1 MASGSLTP
9 GGSPA
14 GGASNSI
21 ALADAL
27 QLALTVTSYF
37 ETSKPMNYQGVV
49 GDFDGQGVSFGI
61 IQWNFGRG
69 TLGPILKQMLQT
81 DEAAFSGCFGP
92 NTDYDTLKSVVL
104 SGNVAGQMSWARS
117 QQSVN
122 PAWKAPFIALG
133 SIDEFNQIQ
142 RQYAT
147 SDYPALAALVIA
159 NLRAINSTLMANVEA
174 RTYAAIFDLCVQQG
188 GIHVAMNTIRAN
200 VAKTPPATQLDLM
213 KIAVQQRALAA
224 LPASIADCMS
234 RRMGILTGKAYPYPD
249 ANGKTVIRDNPP
261 GFKLIADMGTKIVAG
276 L

>member
-1 MASGSLTP
+1 MASGSLAP
-9 GGSPA
+9 GGAPA
-14 GGASNSI
+14 GAASNSI
-21 ALADAL
+21 TLADAL

-69 TLGPILKQMLQT
+69 TLGPLLKQMLQT
-81 DEAAFSGCFGP
+81 DEAAFAACFGP
-92 NTDYDTLKSVVL
+92 STDYDTLKNGIL
-104 SGNVAGQMSWARS
+104 SGNVAGQMIWARS
-117 QQSVN
+117 QQSAN
-122 PAWKAPFIALG
+122 PAWKAPFVALG
-133 SIDEFNQIQ
+133 LIDEFNQIQ

-147 SDYPALAALVIA
+147 SDYPALAVLVIA

-174 RTYAAIFDLCVQQG
+174 RSYAAIFDLCVQQG
-188 GIHVAMNTIRAN
+188 GIHVAMNAIRASA
-200 VAKTPPATQLDLM
+200 AKTPPATQLDLM

-234 RRMGILTGKAYPYPD
+234 RRMGILTGKVYPYPD
-249 ANGKTVIRDNPP
+249 ANGKSVIRDNPP